1 MKTRFPDDNTAPVIE
16 QLRVLANE
24 MSKMQEN
31 WRKRSGCCRA
41 TQHLYDKIT
50 RLEMH
55 TGGSLVPVRLHFL
68 GVTVHTA

>member
-1 MKTRFPDDNTAPVIE
+1 MKTPFPDDNTAPVIE
-16 QLRVLANE
+16 QLRAKE